1 MFSSCRYLNYVI
13 LPKSGTI
20 PSKYG
25 NSTLYPQ
32 FGDSLKHLVAYI
44 TTGFPEK
51 AFTVDLALA
60 LGESGVDS
68 LELGVPFSDPVA
80 DGPVIEKANF
90 LALEKG
96 LRFSDVLELSEQIA
110 PKVDTLW
117 MGYFN
122 PFYQYGMEAL
132 LKKANEI
139 GVSGM
144 IIPDLPHEEALP
156 YQNLFDDYGVSNI
169 CFVAPT
175 DSDARVKEV
184 VSDAK
189 KFIYLVAYAGITGSG
204 QSEDL
209 QPIITSIKNYTQT
222 PVYVGFGVNEKTAKE
237 KVLGADGV
245 IVGSA
250 FVNILLQ
257 DDISLTEKIKRCS
270 AVADEIKAK
279 INE

>member
-1 MFSSCRYLNYVI
+1 M
-13 LPKSGTI
+13 
-20 PSKYG
+20 
-25 NSTLYPQ
+25 
-32 FGDSLKHLVAYI
+32 KHLVAYI
-44 TTGFPEK
+44 TSGYPEK
-51 AFTVDLALA
+51 SFSVDLALA

-90 LALEKG
+90 LALEQG
-96 LRFSDVLELSEQIA
+96 FRFSDLLDISAEIA

-122 PFYQYGMEAL
+122 PFYQYGMDKL
-132 LKKANEI
+132 LPKAKEL
-139 GVSGM
+139 GLSGM
-144 IIPDLPHEEALP
+144 IIPDLPHEEAVA
-156 YQNLFDDYGVSNI
+156 YRELFDANGLANI
-169 CFVAPT
+169 AFVAPT
-175 DSDARVKEV
+175 DSAERVKTV
-184 VSDAK
+184 VADAK

-209 QPIITSIKNYTQT
+209 GEIVTSIKRHTQT

-237 KVLGADGV
+237 KAEGVDGV

-250 FVNILLQ
+250 FINILLQ
-257 DDISLTEKIKRCS
+257 DDLNHTQKISRCAELARVIKS
-270 AVADEIKAK
+270 T